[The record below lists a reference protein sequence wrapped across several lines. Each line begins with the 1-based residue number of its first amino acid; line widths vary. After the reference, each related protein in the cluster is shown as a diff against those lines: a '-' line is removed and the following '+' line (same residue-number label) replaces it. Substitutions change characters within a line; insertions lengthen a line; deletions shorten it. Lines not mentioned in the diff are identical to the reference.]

1 MALKGLSVLGAV
13 SSFSNFVSTTKET
26 VDDAV
31 AIKEFIANYNSKKD
45 EEFQAKNPVP
55 KANEPDI
62 KQIFYF
68 FERGTSLTVELVGEV
83 GRFAQ
88 DRLKEKNS

>member
-31 AIKEFIANYNSKKD
+31 AIKEFIANYNSQKD
-45 EEFQAKNPVP
+45 VEFQAKNPVP
-55 KANEPDI
+55 KASEPDI

-68 FERGTSLTVELVGEV
+68 TERSVSLSVELVGAV

-88 DRLKEKNS
+88 ERLATKDN